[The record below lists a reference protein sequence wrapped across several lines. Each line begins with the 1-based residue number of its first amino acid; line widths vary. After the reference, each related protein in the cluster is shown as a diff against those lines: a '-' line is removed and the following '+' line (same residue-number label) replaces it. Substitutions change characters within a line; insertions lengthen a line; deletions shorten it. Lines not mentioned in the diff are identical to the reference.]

1 MKNRPPSHRLT
12 RRPVRLAALAAA
24 AGLLMTGCSV
34 FGSDGGSSDSDGA
47 GPAGSGRLK
56 VAMVTHGSEGDA
68 FWDRVKRGA
77 EDAAKKDGIDLTYV
91 SDPDATEQAQL
102 VREAVRDG
110 VDGIALTLAKPQA
123 MKGAVNEARAAG
135 IPVVGLN
142 SGIDSWKS
150 AGLLEYFGQDESVAG
165 RAVGSKLNELK
176 AEHALCVVHERG
188 NVAVEARC
196 AGMKKTFTGTSENL
210 YVDGTDMRAVS
221 GIITAR
227 LRQDPT
233 IDEVVTNGAD
243 YALAAVE
250 AVAEADSE
258 AEVATF
264 DLNKDLVD
272 AVRGGNVQFA
282 VDQQPYLQGYLAVDA
297 LWLYRTNG
305 NISGGGVAPVLTG
318 PAFVTK
324 TNAATV
330 AGFAADGTR

>member
-1 MKNRPPSHRLT
+1 MNTRPPSRRLP
-12 RRPVRLAALAAA
+12 RHRLAALAAA
-24 AGLLMTGCSV
+24 VGLLATGCSA
-34 FGSDGGSSDSDGA
+34 FGSADDSSDSDGA
-47 GPAGSGRLK
+47 GASGAGRIK

-77 EDAAKKDGIDLTYV
+77 EAAAAKDGIELTYV
-91 SDPDATEQAQL
+91 SDPDPAGQAEL

-110 VDGIALTLAKPQA
+110 VDGIALTLAKPAA
-123 MKGAVNEARAAG
+123 MKGPVNEARAAD

-142 SGIDSWKS
+142 SGMDAWKS
-150 AGLLEYFGQDESVAG
+150 AGLLEFFGQDESVAG
-165 RAVGSKLNELK
+165 RAVGDKLDELK

-188 NVAVEARC
+188 NVALEARC
-196 AGMKKTFTGTSENL
+196 AGVKKTFGGTTENL

-243 YALAAVE
+243 FALTAVE

-258 AEVATF
+258 ADVATF
-264 DLNKDLVD
+264 DLNNDLVD

-324 TNAATV
+324 TNAASV

>member
-1 MKNRPPSHRLT
+1 MNTRPPSRRLP
-12 RRPVRLAALAAA
+12 RRRLAALAAA
-24 AGLLMTGCSV
+24 VGLLATGCSA
-34 FGSDGGSSDSDGA
+34 FGSADDSSDSDGA
-47 GPAGSGRLK
+47 GASGAGRIRI
-56 VAMVTHGSEGDA
+56 AMVTHGSEGDA

-77 EDAAKKDGIDLTYV
+77 EAAAAKDGIELTYV
-91 SDPDATEQAQL
+91 SDPDPAGQAEL

-110 VDGIALTLAKPQA
+110 VDGIALTLAKPAA
-123 MKGAVNEARAAG
+123 MKGPVNEARAAD

-142 SGIDSWKS
+142 SGIDAWKS
-150 AGLLEYFGQDESVAG
+150 AGLLEFFGQDESVAG
-165 RAVGSKLNELK
+165 RAVGDKLDELK
-176 AEHALCVVHERG
+176 AEHTLCVVHERG
-188 NVAVEARC
+188 NVALEARC
-196 AGMKKTFTGTSENL
+196 AGVKKTFGGTTENL

-243 YALAAVE
+243 FALTAVE

-258 AEVATF
+258 ADVATF
-264 DLNKDLVD
+264 DLNNDLVD

-324 TNAATV
+324 SNAASV

>member
-1 MKNRPPSHRLT
+1 
-12 RRPVRLAALAAA
+12 
-24 AGLLMTGCSV
+24 MT
-34 FGSDGGSSDSDGA
+34 
-47 GPAGSGRLK
+47 

-77 EDAAKKDGIDLTYV
+77 EAAAEKDGIDLTYV
-91 SDPDATEQAQL
+91 SDPEEAGQAEL
-102 VREAVRDG
+102 VRNAIRDG

-123 MKGAVNEARAAG
+123 MKGPVGEARKAG

-142 SGIDSWKS
+142 SGIDAWKP
-150 AGLLEYFGQDESVAG
+150 AGLLEYFGQDETVAG
-165 RAVGSKLNELK
+165 RAVGDKLNDLK
-176 AEHALCVVHERG
+176 AKHALCVVHERG

-196 AGMKKTFTGTSENL
+196 AGVRKTFGGTTENL

-227 LRQDPT
+227 LRQDST
-233 IDEVVTNGAD
+233 IDEVVTNGAA
-243 YALAAVE
+243 YALTAVE
-250 AVAEADSE
+250 AVKEADSK
-258 AEVATF
+258 ARVATF

-272 AVRGGNVQFA
+272 AVRAGDVQFA

-324 TNAATV
+324 TNAGSV
-330 AGFAADGTR
+330 AGFAAAGTR